1 MDLFYKLVL
10 IISILVFLGLF
21 TYTAIIFYLTRDT
34 VYPPDI
40 MTCPDYW
47 KVTPEGR
54 CKIPAVNELNL
65 GNLAAK
71 GQPIYVYDNITGV
84 PKYSL
89 LSEYYDPHMNQL
101 YKGRLDETL
110 APGFYNADIPY
121 GYNQETPQIDSIDF
135 GDPGWAS
142 YGDPQKEI
150 QRWKAVNNIM

>member
-34 VYPPDI
+34 IYPPDI

-101 YKGRLDETL
+101 YKGVLDKTL

-121 GYNQETPQIDSIDF
+121 GYNQESRRF
-135 GDPGWAS
+135 NLS
-142 YGDPQKEI
+142 
-150 QRWKAVNNIM
+150 VNIKY